1 MDLKI
6 EIDGKE
12 YKFGKLLRAKEQ
24 TYNEV
29 NAQIEKSEDD
39 DKNYELMRDTLVK
52 LYDNQFTAED
62 IDNNLETFEVLG
74 AWMDILIYKQ
84 YKANEY
90 IESRKKLFIQDKRK
104 K

>member
-12 YKFGKLLRAKEQ
+12 YKFGKLLRGKEQ
-24 TYNEV
+24 IYNEV
-29 NAQIEKSEDD
+29 NAEIEKSEDD

-52 LYDNQFTAED
+52 LYDNKFTVQD

-84 YKANEY
+84 AKANEY
-90 IESRKKLFIQDKRK
+90 VESRKKLFT
-104 K
+104 

>member
-6 EIDGKE
+6 EIAGTE
-12 YKFGKLLRAKEQ
+12 YKFGKLLRVKEQ
-24 TYNEV
+24 KYNKI

-39 DKNYELMRDTLVK
+39 DKNYELMRDTLVE
-52 LYDNQFTAED
+52 LYGNQFTAQD
-62 IDNNLETFEVLG
+62 IDDNLETFEVLG

-84 YKANEY
+84 AKANEY
-90 IESRKKLFIQDKRK
+90 VESRKKLFTQSKRK

>member
-6 EIDGKE
+6 AINGED

-29 NAQIEKSEDD
+29 NAQIEKSEND

>member
-6 EIDGKE
+6 KIDSKE

-24 TYNEV
+24 IYNET
-29 NAQIEKSEDD
+29 NSQIEKSEDD

-52 LYDNQFTAED
+52 LYDNQFAPED

-84 YKANEY
+84 SKANEY
-90 IESRKKLFIQDKRK
+90 IESRKKLFTQGKRK